1 MKNIRNEI
9 EYNVDSGEGYYLT
22 IIFGDGQV
30 GNSTFKDIDGQYHT
44 GAIVNIK
51 IGTGA
56 KLEGKSILI
65 GSVVTDT
72 NPDTNWTS
80 VTYVI
85 NNKKVG
91 SYSVEV
97 EDDNGSI
104 YYTTLIKFI

>member
-1 MKNIRNEI
+1 MENIENDTV
-9 EYNVDSGEGYYLT
+9 YDVNSGEGYYLT
-22 IIFGDGQV
+22 IIFGNGQV

-65 GSVVTDT
+65 GSIVTDT
-72 NPDTNWTS
+72 NPNSNWTS
-80 VTYVI
+80 VTYLI
-85 NNKKVG
+85 NDEELET
-91 SYSVEV
+91 YDAEV

-104 YYTTLIKFI
+104 YYTTLINFI